1 MEKSGWVN
9 KWHWIS
15 QLKQKKKKSLTVEVT
30 TQNYL
35 QDDSVLTVALT
46 NPEQEATTLWEEDA
60 SQIPNAF
67 CFITVRKWFSIIPE
81 PLTPPLNPGLSPAL

>member
-9 KWHWIS
+9 KWHWIN
-15 QLKQKKKKSLTVEVT
+15 QLKQKKKNLTVEVT
-30 TQNYL
+30 TQNCL

-60 SQIPNAF
+60 SQNLMPS
-67 CFITVRKWFSIIPE
+67 VS
-81 PLTPPLNPGLSPAL
+81 